1 MKKTIV
7 CFVAG
12 ALMLGSCIGSFSLTN
27 KVLAWNRGLS
37 DKFINEVVFIVISPV
52 YGVTSIVDLFVLN
65 SVEFWT
71 GKNPVAK
78 VGHVENVWGK
88 DGKMYAVKTMKDG
101 YEITKPTG
109 EKVSFVYNKKENS
122 WSMQQDGETREIFRF
137 NADGTVQANL
147 RNGEQMNVSLNEEGM
162 YRLRMAVN
170 GGTFFAQ
177 N

>member
-147 RNGEQMNVSLNEEGM
+147 QNGEQMNVSLNEEGM

>member
-1 MKKTIV
+1 MKKTFV

-12 ALMLGSCIGSFSLTN
+12 ALMLGSYIGSFSLTN
-27 KVLAWNRGLS
+27 KVLAWNRTLS
-37 DKFINEVVFIVISPV
+37 DKFINEVVFLVITPAYSI
-52 YGVTSIVDLFVLN
+52 TSIIDLFVLN

-109 EKVSFVYNKKENS
+109 EKISFVYDKKENS
-122 WSMQQDGETREIFRF
+122 WSMQQDGQTREIFRF

-147 RNGEQMNVSLNEEGM
+147 QNGEQMNVSLNEEGI
-162 YRLRMAVN
+162 YQLRMAAN

-177 N
+177 R